1 MLSSPERLYLTD
13 VLRNEANRALPS
25 NQDWTVM
32 SRENTTGSV
41 SADYIVQ
48 TQISKFG
55 SSFVVSTELHEG
67 ANNNLVASY
76 TGKGATLEDIEK
88 IFKEQSPAFFQ
99 KLLEGS
105 TNNAV
110 TTPTASS
117 DGFVPVIE
125 TPAPS
130 TAVPV
135 AVAPVPVA
143 DTAAAVA
150 PAATAENPVA
160 DTTATVTPAA
170 TAEIPVAD
178 TATTATPAA
187 TAEIPTAD
195 TTAKPQQQTTDTL
208 QQVTEQQVQ
217 PDTTQPVAD
226 STQKEQQPQV
236 AETKQKTEEPQPKA
250 EEKKQETEK
259 TPAKKDNKP
268 KRVWGGFTA
277 GITYND
283 FYSTK
288 FGLDDINHGK
298 DISLSVSG
306 ADDLLNSY
314 WGVGF
319 KFGFGFMFMPNA
331 YFNLRS
337 DLTLALRQGTGK
349 ANASVI
355 LSKKEAEQ
363 KEKSDLKIEYSS
375 SQLNIDWPILARVSI
390 PKGIYFDAGPMFSFN
405 VYAKNKV
412 TIKDYYGSKNFE
424 EKGGLNAF
432 EFDIATG
439 LGVMRHIGKSILD
452 VDLRFIFG
460 MTRISDA
467 NDAPKTWQGQLNITY
482 WFL

>member
-1 MLSSPERLYLTD
+1 LKKLFVFPIAFLLLFPCGLFAQDVTADPATQDSNASLTPPE
-13 VLRNEANRALPS
+13 AP
-25 NQDWTVM
+25 
-32 SRENTTGSV
+32 
-41 SADYIVQ
+41 
-48 TQISKFG
+48 
-55 SSFVVSTELHEG
+55 
-67 ANNNLVASY
+67 
-76 TGKGATLEDIEK
+76 
-88 IFKEQSPAFFQ
+88 
-99 KLLEGS
+99 
-105 TNNAV
+105 
-110 TTPTASS
+110 
-117 DGFVPVIE
+117 
-125 TPAPS
+125 TPAAIPQIDS
-130 TAVPV
+130 TSTVPINNEITSYEPIKATNSSQTAIDSTLPKPEFV
-135 AVAPVPVA
+135 EQAP
-143 DTAAAVA
+143 
-150 PAATAENPVA
+150 
-160 DTTATVTPAA
+160 DTTANAVPE
-170 TAEIPVAD
+170 TAS
-178 TATTATPAA
+178 AA

-268 KRVWGGFTA
+268 KHVWGGFTA

-363 KEKSDLKIEYSS
+363 KEKSDLKIEYST
-375 SQLNIDWPILARVSI
+375 SQLNIDWPILARFSI

-412 TIKDYYGSKNFE
+412 TIKDYYGSKTFE

>member
-1 MLSSPERLYLTD
+1 MKQPFVLSLAFLLLFPCWLSAQDVTEQAAQAPDASLT
-13 VLRNEANRALPS
+13 
-25 NQDWTVM
+25 
-32 SRENTTGSV
+32 
-41 SADYIVQ
+41 
-48 TQISKFG
+48 
-55 SSFVVSTELHEG
+55 STEVLPQ
-67 ANNNLVASY
+67 ANIPTPTEISQAVETPSITDKYAITSYEPATASP
-76 TGKGATLEDIEK
+76 TDSLQASGNAATVNDTTMQNPNSI
-88 IFKEQSPAFFQ
+88 
-99 KLLEGS
+99 
-105 TNNAV
+105 AV
-110 TTPTASS
+110 TDTTQTKPDTVATVDTTQTKPDSVATA
-117 DGFVPVIE
+117 D
-125 TPAPS
+125 S
-130 TAVPV
+130 TQAKP
-135 AVAPVPVA
+135 
-143 DTAAAVA
+143 DTAA
-150 PAATAENPVA
+150 
-160 DTTATVTPAA
+160 
-170 TAEIPVAD
+170 
-178 TATTATPAA
+178 
-187 TAEIPTAD
+187 TAD
-195 TTAKPQQQTTDTL
+195 TTQTKPDT
-208 QQVTEQQVQ
+208 VATA
-217 PDTTQPVAD
+217 DTTQTKPDTVSTVD
-226 STQKEQQPQV
+226 STQ
-236 AETKQKTEEPQPKA
+236 TKPVLK
-250 EEKKQETEK
+250 EEKATEK
-259 TPAKKDNKP
+259 KPAQDKP
-268 KRVWGGFTA
+268 KRFWGGITV

-363 KEKSDLKIEYSS
+363 KEKSDLKIEYST

-390 PKGIYFDAGPMFSFN
+390 PKGIYFDAGPTFSFN

-412 TIKDYYGSKNFE
+412 TIKDYYGSKTFE
-424 EKGGLNAF
+424 EKGGLKAF

>member
-1 MLSSPERLYLTD
+1 LKQPFSRYLAFLLLFPCWLSAQD
-13 VLRNEANRALPS
+13 VTEQA
-25 NQDWTVM
+25 
-32 SRENTTGSV
+32 
-41 SADYIVQ
+41 VQ
-48 TQISKFG
+48 APD
-55 SSFVVSTELHEG
+55 SSL
-67 ANNNLVASY
+67 
-76 TGKGATLEDIEK
+76 
-88 IFKEQSPAFFQ
+88 
-99 KLLEGS
+99 
-105 TNNAV
+105 
-110 TTPTASS
+110 TPTA
-117 DGFVPVIE
+117 VP
-125 TPAPS
+125 TPTEVS
-130 TAVPV
+130 T
-135 AVAPVPVA
+135 
-143 DTAAAVA
+143 
-150 PAATAENPVA
+150 TAENPAPAAIPQIDSASATPINYEITSYEPIKATDSSQTAIDSTLPKPEFVEQA
-160 DTTATVTPAA
+160 PDTTANAVPETASAA
-170 TAEIPVAD
+170 TAEIPV
-178 TATTATPAA
+178 
-187 TAEIPTAD
+187 AD

-226 STQKEQQPQV
+226 TTKKEQQPQV
-236 AETKQKTEEPQPKA
+236 AEAKQKTEEPQPKA
-250 EEKKQETEK
+250 KENKQETEK

-306 ADDLLNSY
+306 AEDLLNSY

-349 ANASVI
+349 TNASVI

-363 KEKSDLKIEYSS
+363 KEKSDLKIEYST

-412 TIKDYYGSKNFE
+412 TIKDYYGSKTFE